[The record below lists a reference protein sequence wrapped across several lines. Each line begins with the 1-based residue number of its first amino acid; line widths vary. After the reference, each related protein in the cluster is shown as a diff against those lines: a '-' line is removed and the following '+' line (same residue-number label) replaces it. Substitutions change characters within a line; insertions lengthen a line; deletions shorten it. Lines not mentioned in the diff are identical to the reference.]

1 MVRLIV
7 ENNKETVHRIEDNL
21 GRVIMDICISMY
33 RNNLHRFLLLYQYSF
48 KSHNDIYYIC
58 FKSVENDNR
67 YTIASDK
74 FISLKDI
81 DILMRTTAKAS
92 YVADGGVIT
101 EYGVFEK

>member
-1 MVRLIV
+1 MIRLII
-7 ENNKETVHRIEDNL
+7 ENNKEVERRRVDDLETV
-21 GRVIMDICISMY
+21 MMYICSNMY
-33 RNNLHRFLLLYQYSF
+33 RNNFHRFLLLYQSSF

-58 FKSVENDNR
+58 FKSVENDDR

-81 DILMRTTAKAS
+81 DLLMRTTAKS
-92 YVADGGVIT
+92 GYVAAGGVIT

>member
-1 MVRLIV
+1 MIRLII
-7 ENNKETVHRIEDNL
+7 ENNKEVERRRVDDLET
-21 GRVIMDICISMY
+21 VIMYICSNMY
-33 RNNLHRFLLLYQYSF
+33 RNNFHRFLLLYQSSF

-58 FKSVENDNR
+58 FKSVENDDR
-67 YTIASDK
+67 YTIVSDK

-81 DILMRTTAKAS
+81 DLLMKTTAKAS

>member
-1 MVRLIV
+1 MVRLII
-7 ENNKETVHRIEDNL
+7 ENSKETVCHIENNL
-21 GRVIMDICISMY
+21 GMAIMDICISMY
-33 RNNLHRFLLLYQYSF
+33 RNNLNRFLLLYQSSF

-58 FKSVENDNR
+58 FKSVENDDR

-81 DILMRTTAKAS
+81 DLLMRTTAKS
-92 YVADGGVIT
+92 GYVADGGVIT

>member
-1 MVRLIV
+1 MVRLIIG
-7 ENNKETVHRIEDNL
+7 NNKETVHRIENNL
-21 GRVIMDICISMY
+21 RMAITDICLSMY
-33 RNNLHRFLLLYQYSF
+33 RNNLNRFLLLYQSSF

-58 FKSVENDNR
+58 FKSVENDDR
-67 YTIASDK
+67 YTIVSDK

-81 DILMRTTAKAS
+81 NILMKTTAKVN

>member
-1 MVRLIV
+1 MVRLII
-7 ENNKETVHRIEDNL
+7 ENNKETVHRIENNL
-21 GRVIMDICISMY
+21 GRVITDICLSMY
-33 RNNLHRFLLLYQYSF
+33 RNNLNRFLLLYQSSF

-58 FKSVENDNR
+58 FKSVENDDR
-67 YTIASDK
+67 YTIVSDK

-81 DILMRTTAKAS
+81 NILMKTTAKVN

>member
-7 ENNKETVHRIEDNL
+7 ENNKETSNLIEDNL
-21 GRVIMDICISMY
+21 ARAITDICIRMY
-33 RNNLHRFLLLYQYSF
+33 RNNSNRFLLLYQSSF
-48 KSHNDIYYIC
+48 KSHNGIYYIC
-58 FKSVENDNR
+58 FKSVENDDR

-74 FISLKDI
+74 FFSLKDI
-81 DILMRTTAKAS
+81 DLLMKTTAKRS

>member
-21 GRVIMDICISMY
+21 GRAIMDICISMY
-33 RNNLHRFLLLYQYSF
+33 RNNLHRFLLLYQSSF

-81 DILMRTTAKAS
+81 NTLMRTTAKAS

-101 EYGVFEK
+101 EYGIFEK

>member
-1 MVRLIV
+1 MIRLII
-7 ENNKETVHRIEDNL
+7 ENNKEVERRRVDDLET
-21 GRVIMDICISMY
+21 VIMYICSNMY
-33 RNNLHRFLLLYQYSF
+33 RNNFHRFLLLYQSSF

-58 FKSVENDNR
+58 FKSVENDDK
-67 YTIASDK
+67 YTIVSDK

-81 DILMRTTAKAS
+81 DLLIKTTAKAS